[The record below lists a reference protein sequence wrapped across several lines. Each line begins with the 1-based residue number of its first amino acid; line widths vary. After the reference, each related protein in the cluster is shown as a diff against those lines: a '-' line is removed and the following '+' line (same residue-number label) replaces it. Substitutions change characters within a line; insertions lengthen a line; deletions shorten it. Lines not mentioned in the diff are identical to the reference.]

1 MPQDQQRRLTST
13 QASFLY
19 REKPHEPMHIGGCG
33 VYQGHVSRQT
43 VLSLLA
49 DRLHQLPG
57 YRQKVVFPPFGLT
70 HPSWHPSWIDDPDF
84 DLSAHVEEVT
94 LPEPGDDSVLSTFGG
109 KIFSTPLDR
118 ERPLWKLILLH
129 GRSDGNTAIIAK
141 VHYAMVEGA
150 SGTALTSVLHDLQPD
165 ASSGS
170 SISSGSTPT
179 QDWKPAPLPDFL
191 TQLQDAVRDA
201 LRDTVTTT
209 AHWWM
214 EESFRVMRSFQHEHK
229 GETPAQRLRAAS
241 QALAPLL
248 QPAPC
253 VPFNGLLS
261 SARQFAWAEFAFPEI
276 RAVRSTLG
284 GTVNDVVLAII
295 SGGLGRYL
303 RAKGYDL
310 DNMEL
315 RIACPVMFRR
325 HGKGDTRDEDVAALS
340 TMIAPLYPGIP
351 DPVLR
356 LAAEREA
363 MDELKSHEQAK
374 ALAGLQSVSRFFP
387 PAWQA
392 LITQLPFPN
401 TLTNTIALNVPG
413 PQIPLYLA
421 GHKRLAFFTLGPLT
435 ANIGLFHAT
444 TSYNQKITISATID
458 PQLVPDVW
466 HYIDCLRASFVELR
480 DAAERVRQ
488 QSVSSNEKQETEE
501 KSQQVAG

>member
-1 MPQDQQRRLTST
+1 MPQDHQRRLTST
-13 QASFLY
+13 EASFLY

-33 VYQGHVSRQT
+33 VYQGHIPRQT

-57 YRQKVVFPPFGLT
+57 YRQKVIFPPLGLA
-70 HPSWHPSWIDDPDF
+70 HPSWIDDPDF
-84 DLSAHVEEVT
+84 DLSAHLEEVT

-129 GRSDGNTAIIAK
+129 GRADGNTAIIAK

-170 SISSGSTPT
+170 SISSRSTPT

-191 TQLQDAVRDA
+191 TQLQDA

-209 AHWWM
+209 AHWWAD
-214 EESFRVMRSFQHEHK
+214 ESFRVMRSFQHGHK
-229 GETPAQRLRAAS
+229 GETPTQRLRAAA

-276 RAVRSTLG
+276 RAIRSTLG

-303 RAKGYDL
+303 RSKQYDPES
-310 DNMEL
+310 MEL
-315 RIACPVMFRR
+315 RVACPVMFQR
-325 HGKGDTRDEDVAALS
+325 HGKPTGQTHAEDAALS

-363 MDELKSHEQAK
+363 MDELKSHQQAK
-374 ALAGLQSVSRFFP
+374 ALAGLQSVSRLFP

-392 LITQLPFPN
+392 LTTQLPFPN
-401 TLTNTIALNVPG
+401 TLTNTVALNVPG

-480 DAAERVRQ
+480 DAAKQVRQ
-488 QSVSSNEKQETEE
+488 QSTSSNDRQAADEQ
-501 KSQQVAG
+501 SQQVSS